1 MKTQRDRFAELF
13 ADYMI
18 EAMERTGLRQKD
30 IVKSTR
36 LSRTTIS
43 NLVGK
48 KPSSATGK
56 LMLPERETVD
66 KIAKAFGD
74 PPALARRAAGYSE
87 NDNQVE
93 TVEQALNATLY
104 WDTKGLGEAEKEML
118 RPILE
123 MLDREAERLAKL
135 PKRKGPK
142 KVVDLNDLE
151 RDVVKSDRRH

>member
-1 MKTQRDRFAELF
+1 MKTQRDKFAELF
-13 ADYMI
+13 AEYMV
-18 EAMERTGLRQKD
+18 EAMHRTGLRQKD
-30 IVKSTR
+30 IVKATR

-48 KPSSATGK
+48 KPNSVTGK

-87 NDNQVE
+87 NDQVE
-93 TVEQALNATLY
+93 TVEQALDATLY
-104 WDTKGLGEAEKEML
+104 WDHLGLGEEEKQKL

-123 MLDREAERLAKL
+123 MLDREAARLALHTPHKIVEL
-135 PKRKGPK
+135 EEVRSEKPDAVRRK
-142 KVVDLNDLE
+142 
-151 RDVVKSDRRH
+151 RRH

>member
-1 MKTQRDRFAELF
+1 MKTQRDRYAELF

-66 KIAKAFGD
+66 AIARAFGD

-87 NDNQVE
+87 SDQVE
-93 TVEQALNATLY
+93 TVEQALDATLY
-104 WDTKGLGEAEKEML
+104 WDTKGLGEEEKQAL

-123 MLDREAERLAKL
+123 MLDREAERLANL
-135 PKRKGPK
+135 PKRKGLK
-142 KVVDLNDLE
+142 KVVDIRDLDP
-151 RDVVKSDRRH
+151 DVLKSDRRH

>member
-1 MKTQRDRFAELF
+1 MKTKRDKYAESF

-18 EAMERTGLRQKD
+18 EAMARTGLRQKD

-74 PPALARRAAGYSE
+74 PPAKARLAAGYSE
-87 NDNQVE
+87 SDQVE
-93 TVEQALNATLY
+93 TVEQALDATLY
-104 WDTKGLGEAEKEML
+104 WDQKGLGEAEKEML

-123 MLDREAERLAKL
+123 MLDREAERLANL

-142 KVVDLNDLE
+142 EIVDIRHLTE
-151 RDVVKSDRRH
+151 SEAKRPGRRG